1 MVRPSQRREMARWAV
16 EGGRTNIRHACQ
28 AFQVSETCYRYQA
41 KASEENARIADW
53 LIRLTTAYRDWGFGL
68 CFLHLRNVKGFG
80 WNHKRVYRIYR
91 ELELNLRI
99 KPKKRIVRERPEPLA
114 VPEAINQVWSMD
126 FMHDQLSDGRSFR
139 LFNVLD
145 DFNREGLAIEADLS
159 LPAARVIRA
168 LEQIIEWRGKPKV
181 IRCDNGPEYISGAL
195 LSWAELQGIRIE
207 HIQPGKPQQ
216 NAYVERYNRT
226 VRYAWLAR
234 ILFDSIAPQHGARR
248 HHPDAETG
256 ACRLAPLLESAKSG
270 GITNWSLEEAE
281 VRFSAEAEDQYPVRA
296 FPGQKVLYRSDTKR
310 PLAVVSKRYRVVQ
323 PREILEF
330 YRDLTRYSGFE
341 LETAGVLRGGR
352 KFWALARTG
361 QGVALK
367 GQDQINGYLLLATAC
382 DGTLAT
388 TAQFTSVRVVCNNT
402 LQIAVGDRAGAIKVP
417 HRSAFDADRVKS
429 QLGIAVEGWHGFV
442 ERMRILCETPVNPD
456 SVDGVLR
463 NLLTYPAAQNGKAAV
478 VNQQAVAKVRALY
491 DGQGRGASLKTSRG
505 TAFGLLNSITE
516 FVDHHRRA
524 QSTENRLDA
533 AWFGQGALLKQKA
546 WKELLGEAA

>member
-1 MVRPSQRREMARWAV
+1 MHQVETMAYAGQVPWHGIGSQLAPGQSIEVW
-16 EGGRTNIRHACQ
+16 
-28 AFQVSETCYRYQA
+28 
-41 KASEENARIADW
+41 
-53 LIRLTTAYRDWGFGL
+53 
-68 CFLHLRNVKGFG
+68 
-80 WNHKRVYRIYR
+80 
-91 ELELNLRI
+91 
-99 KPKKRIVRERPEPLA
+99 RERA
-114 VPEAINQVWSMD
+114 GM
-126 FMHDQLSDGRSFR
+126 
-139 LFNVLD
+139 
-145 DFNREGLAIEADLS
+145 
-159 LPAARVIRA
+159 
-168 LEQIIEWRGKPKV
+168 
-181 IRCDNGPEYISGAL
+181 
-195 LSWAELQGIRIE
+195 
-207 HIQPGKPQQ
+207 
-216 NAYVERYNRT
+216 
-226 VRYAWLAR
+226 
-234 ILFDSIAPQHGARR
+234 
-248 HHPDAETG
+248 
-256 ACRLAPLLESAKSG
+256 
-270 GITNWSLEEAE
+270 NWSLEEAE
-281 VRFSAEAEDQYPVRA
+281 VRFVAEAEDQYPVRA

-310 PLAVVSKRYRVVQ
+310 PLAVVSKRYQVVQ

-367 GQDQINGYLLLATAC
+367 GQDQVNGYLLLATAC

-402 LQIAVGDRAGAIKVP
+402 LQIAVGDRTGAIKVP

-463 NLLTYPAAQNGKAAV
+463 NLLTYPAPQNGKAV
-478 VNQQAVAKVRALY
+478 VNEQAVAKVRALY
-491 DGQGRGASLKTSRG
+491 DGQGRGACLKTSKG

-524 QSTENRLDA
+524 QSAENRLDA